1 MIQTVCTAQELYA
14 KAAIVNHARLS
25 QSQQTC
31 SLVEVEETQRGAFW
45 CDVRP
50 ILSDGHAMRCLE
62 PPRRK
67 ERDRQF

>member
-31 SLVEVEETQRGAFW
+31 SLVEVEETQRGAF
-45 CDVRP
+45 
-50 ILSDGHAMRCLE
+50 
-62 PPRRK
+62 
-67 ERDRQF
+67 